1 MGRKY
6 SFALIKV
13 GAFFVASSFI
23 LIVLIARPLR
33 GDSLTVTGPY
43 TVSVFAA
50 GPAGSSNPDSI
61 AMGNGVVFIGYGNTA
76 PPDGSSGTSTIA
88 EYNFSGQILKI
99 YTVKGHNDGL
109 RFDPAGTLWAMQN
122 EDANP
127 YLAIINPAT
136 GSVTDYTLGP
146 TPHGGGYDDIQFLN
160 GKTYIS
166 ASNPT
171 LNSLG
176 LNTGPALVAATISG
190 TKISVTGVV
199 QGNAIATNIE
209 TGVATPLNLD
219 DPDSLTITPAGGLL
233 LDSQD
238 THEVL
243 FINNPDTSSQ
253 TLDVLPIMWSK
264 GSTSVDDT
272 LFVPSVSGELLVSST
287 GSNTVYAIQSNSFV
301 PGTPFSASDSSN
313 FVGTLNT
320 STGVLTPIL
329 SGLDSPHGE
338 GFIPLASPV
347 PEPPNA
353 ALMVVGVIGLLL
365 LICDHGRAVNRV
377 VLDGQKSLIGLIE

>member
-1 MGRKY
+1 MGQKSTSIVTRM
-6 SFALIKV
+6 SVLLLA
-13 GAFFVASSFI
+13 ASLI
-23 LIVLIARPLR
+23 LIVISSGSLR
-33 GDSLTVTGPY
+33 GDSLTVAGPY
-43 TVSVFAA
+43 TVSVFAT

-61 AMGNGVVFIGYGNTA
+61 AVGSGVVFIGYGNTA

-88 EYNFSGQILKI
+88 EYNFFGQLLKT
-99 YTVKGHNDGL
+99 YTVQGHNDGL
-109 RFDPAGTLWAMQN
+109 RFDPSGTLWAMQN

-136 GSVTDYTLGP
+136 GNVSDYTFGP

-171 LNSLG
+171 LNAQG
-176 LNTGPALVAATISG
+176 LNTGPALVSATTSG
-190 TKISVTGVV
+190 TRISVSGVV
-199 QGNAIATNIE
+199 QGNAVATNIE

-219 DPDSLTITPAGGLL
+219 DPDSLTITPSGSLL

-243 FINNPDTSSQ
+243 FINNPDTPSQ

-272 LFVPSVSGELLVSST
+272 QFISSGSGELLVSST
-287 GSNTVYAIQSNSFV
+287 GSNTVYAIHSNSFV
-301 PGTPFSASDSSN
+301 PGTAFSASDSSN
-313 FVGTLNT
+313 FVGMLNT
-320 STGVLTPIL
+320 NTGVLTPIL

-338 GFIPLASPV
+338 GFIPGASPV
-347 PEPPNA
+347 SEPSSA
-353 ALMVVGVIGLLL
+353 VLMVAGALSLLL
-365 LICDHGRAVNRV
+365 LALRKGGPLVC
-377 VLDGQKSLIGLIE
+377 